1 MAIDIRSMTPL
12 LEVFDM
18 PTAVSFYRDLLGF
31 EVVNRSGSDDNSD
44 WVMLRLADIYLMLN
58 TAYEGDE
65 RPPKPDAAR
74 VQAHHDTALFVGCPD
89 VDGAYAYLRD
99 RGVDLK
105 PPENA
110 PYGMRQLYLRDPDG
124 FNICFQWPVAET

>member
-1 MAIDIRSMTPL
+1 MAIDIRRMTPL

-31 EVVNRSGSDDNSD
+31 EVVNRSGSDDNTD
-44 WVMLRLADIYLMLN
+44 WVMLRLADLYLMLN

-65 RPPKPDAAR
+65 RPPDPDAAR
-74 VQAHHDTALFVGCPD
+74 VRAHHDTALFFGCPD
-89 VDGAYAYLRD
+89 VDGAYAFLRD

-124 FNICFQWPVAET
+124 FNICFQWPVAEA

>member
-1 MAIDIRSMTPL
+1 MAIDVRGVTAL

>member
-1 MAIDIRSMTPL
+1 MAIQIRGMAPL

-18 PTAVSFYRDLLGF
+18 PTALAFYRDVLEF
-31 EVVNRSGSDDNSD
+31 EIVGRSGPGDNCD
-44 WVMLRLADIYLMLN
+44 WVLLRLADVELMLN

-65 RPPKPDAAR
+65 RPPAPDPAR
-74 VQAHHDTALFVGCPD
+74 VRAHKDTALFFSCPD
-89 VDGAYAYLRD
+89 VDAAYNYLRE

-105 PPENA
+105 PPTNA

-124 FNICFQWPVAET
+124 FNLCFQWPVQQ